1 MGPVV
6 FSTLTL
12 LFPHVAHQFL
22 LFSPIH
28 FGFFKTFST
37 TLGFFPSLCFCR
49 ELHSHSEKLTSP
61 FKTIFFSK
69 NHLCVT
75 SLKFSPQ
82 THFCKRFQ
90 EEYLVYVGLQHLSL
104 YLDCILETNL
114 SSWLLVLMVERPQSA
129 EVSGRSSSLQSWT
142 GYSV

>member
-1 MGPVV
+1 MRASKNEQSCILSYRLVKICGEHGTSGV
-6 FSTLTL
+6 FHPHSFVSTCCTSISAIFPNTL
-12 LFPHVAHQFL
+12 Y
-22 LFSPIH
+22 

-90 EEYLVYVGLQHLSL
+90 EEYLVYVGL
-104 YLDCILETNL
+104 
-114 SSWLLVLMVERPQSA
+114 
-129 EVSGRSSSLQSWT
+129 
-142 GYSV
+142 